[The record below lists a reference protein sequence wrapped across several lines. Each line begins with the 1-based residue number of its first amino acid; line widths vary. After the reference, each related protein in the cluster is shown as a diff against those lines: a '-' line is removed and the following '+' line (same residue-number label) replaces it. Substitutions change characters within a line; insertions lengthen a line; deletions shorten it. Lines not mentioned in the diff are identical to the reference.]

1 MDDTHLL
8 LNILASMSK
17 ENTSVV
23 FTEKYTDHY
32 TVEIDFENLELNI
45 QENKTGKR

>member
-8 LNILASMSK
+8 LNVLAFMPK

-32 TVEIDFENLELNI
+32 TVDVDFEKLELNVHRKI
-45 QENKTGKR
+45 K